1 MKKVYIETLGCQMNK
16 SDAERMYGML
26 EHCGYTQTENPKE
39 ADMLIIN
46 TCSIRQLSEDK
57 AYSAIG
63 VWGKWKKK
71 KPDLKIVFAG
81 CVAQQAGEKLFKRA
95 PYVDLV
101 IGTQR
106 LYELPNLVKRIEA
119 GERVVSTEEKPYE
132 ESDIQINRVK
142 SVNAWVPI
150 MEGCNNFC
158 SYCIV
163 PYTRGRERSRKPEL
177 ILNEVKKALQE
188 GFKEITL
195 LGQNVDSYGKW
206 LAEKTEENPWGYT
219 KDEEGK
225 VINLAWLLRRVN
237 ALDGKFRIR
246 FVTSY
251 PTDITEELIDTVI
264 ALDKVCE
271 YFHIPMQSGD
281 DYVLKK
287 MNRRY
292 DYATYKKICENIRS
306 RIPDVTITSDFI
318 AGFPGETEE
327 QFQNTLKAMTELELD
342 YSNTAAYSPREKTVA
357 AKWVDLYVPE
367 EVKTERLARL
377 NEHNRECCLKSNQ
390 KYIGREMEV
399 LIEKYEEAGGSGRG
413 ANIISGR
420 TRNNKIVHIPYDEDI
435 TGEFVNVKITS
446 ARTWYL
452 RGEMIN

>member
-1 MKKVYIETLGCQMNK
+1 MKKVYIEILGCQMNK

-26 EHCGYTQTENPKE
+26 EHLGYTQTENPKD

-63 VWGKWKKK
+63 VWGKWKKN

-81 CVAQQAGEKLFKRA
+81 CVAQQAGEKLFRRA

-177 ILNEVKKALQE
+177 ILNEVKKALKE

-206 LAEKTEENPWGYT
+206 LTEKTEKNPWGYT

-225 VINLAWLLRRVN
+225 VINLAWLLRKVN
-237 ALDGKFRIR
+237 ALEGKFRIR

-264 ALDKVCE
+264 ELDKVCE

-357 AKWVDLYVPE
+357 AKWVDLYIPE
-367 EVKTERLARL
+367 DVKTERLARL

-390 KYIGREMEV
+390 KYVGREMEV
-399 LIEKYEEAGGSGRG
+399 LVEKFEGIGVNGRG

-420 TRNNKIVHIPYDEDI
+420 TRNNKIVHIPYDKDI
-435 TGEFVNVKITS
+435 TGEFATVKITS

-452 RGEMIN
+452 RGEMI

>member
-16 SDAERMYGML
+16 SDAERMFGML
-26 EHCGYTQTENPKE
+26 EYLGYEKTIEPKQ
-39 ADMLIIN
+39 ADLLIIN

-57 AYSAIG
+57 AYSQIG
-63 VWGKWKKK
+63 VWGKWKKTR
-71 KPDLKIVFAG
+71 PNIKIAFSG
-81 CVAQQAGEKLFKRA
+81 CVAQQVKEDLFKRA

-106 LYELPNLVKRIEA
+106 LYELPELIKRVEN
-119 GERVVSTEEKPYE
+119 GERVCSCE
-132 ESDIQINRVK
+132 ESPYTEKDYNIKRVK
-142 SVNAWVPI
+142 SINAWVPI

-163 PYTRGRERSRKPEL
+163 PYTRGRERSRNFEN
-177 ILNEVKKALQE
+177 IMTEVTKALKE

-195 LGQNVDSYGKW
+195 LGQNVDSYKG
-206 LAEKTEENPWGYT
+206 TD
-219 KDEEGK
+219 KDGNEVNLSGLLK
-225 VINLAWLLRRVN
+225 AINAIK
-237 ALDGKFRIR
+237 GQFRIR

-264 ALDKVCE
+264 ACDKVCE

-292 DYATYKKICENIRS
+292 DVATYSKICNHIRT
-306 RIPDVTITSDFI
+306 RVPDVTITSDFI

-327 QFQNTLKAMTELELD
+327 QFQNTLDTMKKLELD

-357 AKWVDLYVPE
+357 AKWVDKFIPE
-367 EVKTERLARL
+367 DEKTERLARL
-377 NEHNRECCLKSNQ
+377 NETNRECCVISNN
-390 KYIGREMEV
+390 KYVGREMEV
-399 LIEKYEEAGGSGRG
+399 LVEKFENHNGT
-413 ANIISGR
+413 NVISGR
-420 TRNNKIVHIPYDEDI
+420 TRNNKMVHIPCETDR
-435 TGEFVNVKITS
+435 TGEFVNVKIIGS
-446 ARTWYL
+446 KTWYL
-452 RGEMIN
+452 KGELI

>member
-16 SDAERMYGML
+16 SDAERMFGML
-26 EHCGYTQTENPKE
+26 EYLGYEKTIEPKQ
-39 ADMLIIN
+39 ADLLIIN

-57 AYSAIG
+57 AYSQIS
-63 VWGKWKKK
+63 VWGKWKKTR
-71 KPDLKIVFAG
+71 PNIKIAFSG
-81 CVAQQAGEKLFKRA
+81 CVAQQVKEDLFKRA

-106 LYELPNLVKRIEA
+106 LYQLPELIKRVEN
-119 GERVVSTEEKPYE
+119 GERVCSCE
-132 ESDIQINRVK
+132 ESPYTEKDYNIKRVK
-142 SVNAWVPI
+142 SINAWVPI

-163 PYTRGRERSRKPEL
+163 PYTRGRERSRNFEN
-177 ILNEVKKALQE
+177 IMTEVTKALKE

-195 LGQNVDSYGKW
+195 LGQNVDSYKG
-206 LAEKTEENPWGYT
+206 TD
-219 KDEEGK
+219 KDGNE
-225 VINLAWLLRRVN
+225 VNLSGLLKAIN
-237 ALDGKFRIR
+237 ALEGQFRIR

-264 ALDKVCE
+264 ACDKVCE

-292 DYATYKKICENIRS
+292 DVATYSKICNHIRTKV
-306 RIPDVTITSDFI
+306 PDVTITSDFI

-327 QFQNTLKAMTELELD
+327 QFQNTLDTMKKLELD

-357 AKWVDLYVPE
+357 AKWDDKFIPE
-367 EVKTERLARL
+367 DEKTERLARL
-377 NEHNRECCLKSNQ
+377 NETNRECCVISNN

-399 LIEKYEEAGGSGRG
+399 LVEKFENHNGT
-413 ANIISGR
+413 NVISGR
-420 TRNNKIVHIPYDEDI
+420 TRNNKMVHIPCETDR
-435 TGEFVNVKITS
+435 TGEFVNVKIIGS
-446 ARTWYL
+446 KTWYL
-452 RGEMIN
+452 KGELI

>member
-16 SDAERMYGML
+16 SDAERMFGML
-26 EHCGYTQTENPKE
+26 EHLGYTETTEPKE

-63 VWGKWKKK
+63 VWGKWKKTN
-71 KPDLKIVFAG
+71 PDLKIVFAG
-81 CVAQQAGEKLFKRA
+81 CVAQQAGKTLFQRA

-101 IGTQR
+101 LGTQR

-119 GERVVSTEEKPYE
+119 GERVVSVEETPYE
-132 ESDIQINRVK
+132 ESDIKINRVK
-142 SVNAWVPI
+142 SINAWVPI

-158 SYCIV
+158 TYCIV

-177 ILNEVKKALQE
+177 ILSEIKKALAE

-195 LGQNVDSYGKW
+195 LGQNVDSYGKDLDGW
-206 LAEKTEENPWGYT
+206 
-219 KDEEGK
+219 
-225 VINLAWLLRRVN
+225 NLSRLLREVN
-237 ALDGKFRIR
+237 ALEGNFRIR
-246 FVTSY
+246 FVTNY

-264 ALDKVCE
+264 ELDKVCE

-281 DYVLKK
+281 DYTLKK

-292 DYATYKKICENIRS
+292 DFATYKKICDNLRN

-327 QFQNTLKAMTELELD
+327 QFQNTLNAMTELELD
-342 YSNTAAYSPREKTVA
+342 YSNTAAYSPRERTVA
-357 AKWVDLYVPE
+357 AKWVDKYIDE
-367 EVKTERLARL
+367 DVKTERLARL
-377 NEHNRECCLKSNQ
+377 NEHNRECCLHSNK

-399 LIEKYEEAGGSGRG
+399 LIEKFEGVNEG
-413 ANIISGR
+413 ARKGKNVITGR
-420 TRNNKIVHIPYDEDI
+420 TRNNKIVHIPYDQDI
-435 TGEFVNVKITS
+435 TGEFVNVKITN

-452 RGEMIN
+452 DGEMV

>member
-16 SDAERMYGML
+16 SDAERMFGML
-26 EHCGYTQTENPKE
+26 EYLGYEKTIEPKQ
-39 ADMLIIN
+39 ADLLIIN

-57 AYSAIG
+57 AYSQIG
-63 VWGKWKKK
+63 VWGKWKKTR
-71 KPDLKIVFAG
+71 PNIKIAFSG
-81 CVAQQAGEKLFKRA
+81 CVAQQVKEDLFKRA

-106 LYELPNLVKRIEA
+106 LYELPELIKRVEN
-119 GERVVSTEEKPYE
+119 GERVCSCE
-132 ESDIQINRVK
+132 ESPYTEKDYNIKRVK
-142 SVNAWVPI
+142 SINAWVPI

-163 PYTRGRERSRKPEL
+163 PYTRGRERSRNFEN
-177 ILNEVKKALQE
+177 IMTEVTKALKE

-195 LGQNVDSYGKW
+195 LGQNVDSYKG
-206 LAEKTEENPWGYT
+206 TD
-219 KDEEGK
+219 KDGNE
-225 VINLAWLLRRVN
+225 VNLSGLLKAIN
-237 ALDGKFRIR
+237 ALEGQFRIR

-264 ALDKVCE
+264 ACDKVCE

-292 DYATYKKICENIRS
+292 DVATYSKICNHIRT
-306 RIPDVTITSDFI
+306 RVPDVTITSDFI

-327 QFQNTLKAMTELELD
+327 QFQNTLDTMKKLELD

-357 AKWVDLYVPE
+357 AKWVDKFIPE
-367 EVKTERLARL
+367 DEKTERLARL
-377 NEHNRECCLKSNQ
+377 NETNRECCV
-390 KYIGREMEV
+390 GREMEV
-399 LIEKYEEAGGSGRG
+399 LVEKFENHNGT
-413 ANIISGR
+413 NVISGR
-420 TRNNKIVHIPYDEDI
+420 TRNNKMVHIPCETDR
-435 TGEFVNVKITS
+435 TGEFVNVKIIGS
-446 ARTWYL
+446 KTWYL
-452 RGEMIN
+452 KGELI